1 MNRDQLKAKV
11 LGILT
16 RHVGREKAIGMG
28 ELYER
33 VYGKPWSHRIN
44 DTRGL
49 RYLITELRYEGYLIG
64 ETRSRAGGGYYL
76 ARSESEL
83 EEFFSRRTQEAL
95 KKLKM
100 VSCMKNLG
108 LGEFLGQLSLELRGA
123 RDEAA

>member
-16 RHVGREKAIGMG
+16 RHVGQEKAIGMG

-33 VYGKPWSHRIN
+33 VYRKSWNHRIN

-49 RYLITELRYEGYLIG
+49 RHLITELRYEGYLIG
-64 ETRSRAGGGYYL
+64 ETRSRTGGGYYL

-108 LGEFLGQLSLELRGA
+108 LGEFLGQLSLKLQGA